1 MRRIKILL
9 LLCVMVPVFGCVS
22 QAPNPRADLVAS
34 QKVFAATVD
43 SLTILK
49 HAGKFNTEETEQ
61 IGIFVNL
68 GGSLLDQWAIAIKAD
83 IPQPGVIQSFQAVL
97 NKLIEYQIQKGG
109 EK

>member
-9 LLCVMVPVFGCVS
+9 LLCVILTCGCIS

-34 QKVFAATVD
+34 QKIFAATVET
-43 SLTILK
+43 LTALQQ
-49 HAGKFNTEETEQ
+49 AGKFSAEDTEQ

-97 NKLIEYQIQKGG
+97 NKLIEYQITKGG
-109 EK
+109 DI